1 MKFIGDKNIYV
12 DTSTI
17 ISLIQSVILLKKEI
31 DTSYKTP
38 AIYNFHSYDKI
49 KESFRDIN
57 THNTMVIIS
66 TTTTGTLIDD
76 IIKINTKV
84 NDILVLFYY
93 PIDGKICSNKFNSLN
108 EETSY

>member
-17 ISLIQSVILLKKEI
+17 ISLIQSVILLKEI

-84 NDILVLFYY
+84 NDILVLF
-93 PIDGKICSNKFNSLN
+93 IIQLMGKYVLINLIH
-108 EETSY
+108 